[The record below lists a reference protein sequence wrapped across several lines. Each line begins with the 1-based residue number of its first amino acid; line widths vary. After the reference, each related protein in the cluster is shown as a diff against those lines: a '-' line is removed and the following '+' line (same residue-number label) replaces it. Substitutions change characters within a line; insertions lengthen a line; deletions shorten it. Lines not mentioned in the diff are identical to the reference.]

1 MDPLP
6 TLDRSHLGRL
16 FAPKTVA
23 FIGASDKSAFSSIA
37 FDLMRQFGSAG
48 RTYLINPNRPEVH
61 GTRTYASCADVPG
74 GFDCAYVLVPQ
85 RLVEQAI
92 DDAAAA
98 GARAAVVITAGFA
111 ELGPSGMRAQR
122 ALVQR
127 CQSNG
132 MVLLGPNHLGFASV
146 GAGIAVCALPGIS
159 PQPGRLALVS
169 QSGALAGT
177 LTQFARAHG
186 ITFSYAVTTGNEAMV
201 TAEDVVDYVLDDPL
215 TKAVSVFAETIRKPE
230 VFLRAVR
237 KAGRLGKAIVMLKA
251 GSSVL
256 SARTAAAHTGAL
268 VGDDAVIDALLRQE
282 GVIRVAQL
290 EELLITGHL
299 AAHTGVWPRPG
310 VAVASLSGGACD
322 VIADRAQDLALPVPE
337 LDPATTA
344 ALERTISALGHAHN
358 PLDVTG
364 AAMTDHDLLGNVTAV
379 LASDPNVGFVAV
391 VGGPDPSL
399 PGVGR
404 ALSQAS
410 VPGAFVSTVTQALS
424 GATAA
429 AVAAAG
435 LTYIPGTRDAI
446 TAMAHISRWSGRIAQ
461 LREPGDMPR
470 APLADLRVRP
480 GEAMS
485 EAEVRA
491 LLERAGVPVVP
502 SAVATTADEAV
513 RAAERWPGPVAMKI
527 VSRDIEHKSDI
538 GGVRLGVRGAEE
550 VRAAFGQIVAAG
562 RAVRPGPRIDG
573 VLISP
578 MRAGGTEL
586 LVGVARDPD
595 WGLVLAV
602 AIGGVFV
609 EVLRDSSLLHLPS
622 RRADILRAVERLRG
636 AALLRGARGGA
647 EADLDALADVI
658 QGIADL
664 ALMLGEDL
672 QALEVNPLRVAGSEI
687 EALDG
692 LVEWRER

>member
-6 TLDRSHLGRL
+6 TLDRNHLDRL
-16 FAPKTVA
+16 LAPKTVA

-37 FDLMRQFGSAG
+37 FDLMRQFGSAE
-48 RTYLINPNRPEVH
+48 RTYLINPNRAEVH

-74 GFDCAYVLVPQ
+74 GFDCAYVMVPQ
-85 RLVEQAI
+85 RMVERAI

-98 GARAAVVITAGFA
+98 GARAAVVITAGYA
-111 ELGPSGMRAQR
+111 ELGLAGARAQR
-122 ALVQR
+122 ALAER

-132 MVLLGPNHLGFASV
+132 VVLLGPNHLGFASV
-146 GAGIAVCALPGIS
+146 GAGIAVCALPGIL
-159 PQPGRLALVS
+159 PQPGELALVS

-186 ITFSYAVTTGNEAMV
+186 IRFSYAVTTGNEAMV

-215 TKAVSVFAETIRKPE
+215 TKAVAMFAETIRKPG

-237 KAGRLGKAIVMLKA
+237 KAARLGKAIVMLKA

-268 VGDDAVIDALLRQE
+268 VGNDAVIDALLWQE

-299 AAHTGVWPRPG
+299 AARTGVWPRPG

-344 ALERTISALGHAHN
+344 TLERTISELGHAHN

-364 AAMTDHDLLGNVTAV
+364 TAMIDHDLLGNVTAV

-404 ALSQAS
+404 ALADAP
-410 VPGAFVSTVTQALS
+410 VPGVFVSTVAQALA
-424 GATAA
+424 GATAD

-446 TAMAHISRWSGRIAQ
+446 IAMAHVSRWSGRIAQ
-461 LREPGDMPR
+461 LRELDDVSR
-470 APLADLRVRP
+470 APLAGVHVRP
-480 GEAMS
+480 GEPMS
-485 EAEVRA
+485 EVGVRA
-491 LLERAGVPVVP
+491 LLERAGIPVVP

-513 RAAERWPGPVAMKI
+513 RAAQHWPGAVAMKI
-527 VSRDIEHKSDI
+527 VSPDLEHKSDI
-538 GGVRLGVRGAEE
+538 GGVRLGVRGADE
-550 VRAAFGQIVAAG
+550 VRAAFGQIVGAG
-562 RAVRPGPRIDG
+562 RAVRPEPRIDG

-578 MRAGGTEL
+578 MRSGGTEL

-622 RRADILRAVERLRG
+622 RRADIRRAVERLRG

-647 EADLDALADVI
+647 GADLDALVDVI
-658 QGIADL
+658 ANTADL
-664 ALMLGEDL
+664 ALALGEDL
-672 QALEVNPLRVAGSEI
+672 QALEINPLRVAGAEI
-687 EALDG
+687 EAL
-692 LVEWRER
+692 VRQQPFTS